1 MGIMDDMKDM
11 KTKAEGL
18 VDKAK
23 TAAESIKDEVPGG
36 DKADG
41 LLEKAKSALDKD
53 GDGQIDVVEKAKET
67 ATGLVDKAKGFLQK
81 D

>member
-23 TAAESIKDEVPGG
+23 TAAESFKEKVPGS
-36 DKADG
+36 DRADG
-41 LLEKAKSALDKD
+41 LLEKAKVALDKD
-53 GDGQIDVVEKAKET
+53 GDGQIDVLEKAKGA
-67 ATGLVDKAKGFLQK
+67 ATGLVDKAKGLLQK